1 MRKYRILIVDDESR
15 ERNGIEKLIRRYQY
29 ELDIYQ
35 AQDGREALEIMKN
48 TQIDILL
55 TDIKM
60 PVMTGMELIGQVHKN
75 GWNPVC
81 IIYSAYGEFEYAQNA
96 IALGVM
102 QYLLKPIK
110 LGEFQA
116 LFNKVVAILSLIHI

>member
-75 GWNPVC
+75 G
-81 IIYSAYGEFEYAQNA
+81 YRKS
-96 IALGVM
+96 GV
-102 QYLLKPIK
+102 
-110 LGEFQA
+110 
-116 LFNKVVAILSLIHI
+116 